1 MKRKQEVVA
10 DLEQQLA
17 AHKALE
23 HDDLKRRRQN
33 DTKAT
38 NKRRENQR
46 CRPLSDDRKIRR
58 MPSTIHTIVS

>member
-1 MKRKQEVVA
+1 MKRKQEVVV

-33 DTKAT
+33 DTKAWT
-38 NKRRENQR
+38 NKRAVKI
-46 CRPLSDDRKIRR
+46 SDQTPFPTPAK
-58 MPSTIHTIVS
+58 